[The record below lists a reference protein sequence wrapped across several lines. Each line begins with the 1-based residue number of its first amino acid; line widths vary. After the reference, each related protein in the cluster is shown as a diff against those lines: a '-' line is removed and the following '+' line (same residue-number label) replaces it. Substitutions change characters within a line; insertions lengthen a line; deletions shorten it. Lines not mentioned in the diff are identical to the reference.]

1 MESLYR
7 FPIRHF
13 EDFERLL
20 IALGTSPALVPG
32 SLRLA
37 EGADLLKEELTAEC
51 RHLETIRLDHTN
63 TPGGLIALFR
73 CLWNH
78 PLAIPQPCSIA
89 LEAQVAARPSF
100 CISLRLDAPTAA
112 GLPRWVD
119 LGTEHERAAPTRLS
133 RICQALAKSA
143 ALTLQQV

>member
-1 MESLYR
+1 MESLYS

-20 IALGTSPALVPG
+20 IALGTSPDLVPG

-37 EGADLLKEELTAEC
+37 EGADLLMEELTAEC
-51 RHLETIRLDHTN
+51 REFDKVRLDHTN

-78 PLAIPQPCSIA
+78 PLAIPHSHSVV
-89 LEAQVAARPSF
+89 LEANLATRPSL
-100 CISLRLDAPTAA
+100 CISLRLDVPTVAA
-112 GLPRWVD
+112 LPHWVFLEAGHD
-119 LGTEHERAAPTRLS
+119 RAAQTRLN
-133 RICQALAKSA
+133 RIYRALAKTA
-143 ALTLQQV
+143 GLTIQEV